1 MCYTF
6 LYEYVKVIILF
17 TCKIDDRNFFSFLS
31 VFFFKILRNL
41 SLRCA
46 KIHTEELKATQI
58 EHKFACK
65 NL

>member
-31 VFFFKILRNL
+31 VFFLKI
-41 SLRCA
+41 LRCA

>member
-31 VFFFKILRNL
+31 VFFLILRNL
-41 SLRCA
+41 SLRRA
-46 KIHTEELKATQI
+46 KIHTEELTAIQI